1 MKTKEKTNKK
11 ETRGRKPKYSPWM
24 NDVAKRLASKG
35 LTNKDI
41 YTALGISE
49 PVGIEYKNKY
59 PEFAKSLKE
68 GKKHPTERVKEALL
82 KRALGF
88 HFDSEKIVALSDG
101 NNLGSHIER
110 VPIKEYV
117 IPDVRAQKLWLYNND
132 RENWFDKESVE
143 LKNKDGEPFIIEI
156 K

>member
-1 MKTKEKTNKK
+1 MKTKEKNNKK

-24 NDVAKRLASKG
+24 NEVAKRLSSKG

-41 YTALGISE
+41 YFFLGISE

-82 KRALGF
+82 KRALGYNY
-88 HFDSEKIVALSDG
+88 DSEKIVVLSDG
-101 NNLGSHIER
+101 SQVGSHYER
-110 VPIKEYV
+110 VPVKEHV
-117 IPDVRAQKLWLYNND
+117 IPNIVAQKLWLYNND

-143 LKNKDGEPFIIEI
+143 LKNKDGEPFVIEI